1 MIDQGES
8 NPALKGI
15 AVLEGFK
22 VEIVAQNPNIVNPSS
37 ISFSEDG
44 KVFVL
49 ERSPNFTKKLKA
61 SSWPIGN
68 FKEGVALKKPIPD
81 KIKTLSINKTT

>member
-1 MIDQGES
+1 MIDQGEF

-22 VEIVAQNPNIVNPSS
+22 VEVVAQNPNIVNPSS
-37 ISFSEDG
+37 ISFSDDG

-49 ERSPNFTKKLKA
+49 ERAPNFTKKLKA
-61 SSWPIGN
+61 FSWPIG
-68 FKEGVALKKPIPD
+68 G
-81 KIKTLSINKTT
+81 